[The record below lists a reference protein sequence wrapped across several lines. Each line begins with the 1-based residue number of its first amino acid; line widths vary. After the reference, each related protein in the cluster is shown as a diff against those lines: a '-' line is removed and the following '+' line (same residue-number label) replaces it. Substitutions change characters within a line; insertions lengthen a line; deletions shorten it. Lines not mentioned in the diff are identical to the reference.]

1 MTEDSETGI
10 KKINENA
17 NAAGIVTADMS
28 ATVKARD
35 LNNLDTFEYQNE
47 LCHLLRQD
55 DADILQKIDVVDK
68 QQICDN
74 GVTKINYK
82 FKPLHEGYVYFRI
95 QGNVGTAGVRVNGEE
110 LREYYVQNQW
120 NIGRIYV
127 NDCSGDV
134 NVNIEVDSE
143 QCNLD
148 ELTFYQQND
157 DVFESTMNMLKQ
169 KAVSVIKKGSN
180 SLSFDTVISED
191 GNWVLLTIPFDS
203 NWKCYVDGKKVS
215 MEEVYGGFTAITMK
229 NGKHHVELKYPVRGV
244 KSGLVISIVSFIV
257 LANIVVIRT
266 KNKGDKGGE

>member
-1 MTEDSETGI
+1 
-10 KKINENA
+10 
-17 NAAGIVTADMS
+17 MS

-55 DADILQKIDVVDK
+55 DADILQEIDVVDK

-82 FKPLHEGYVYFRI
+82 FKPLHEGYVYFRM

-148 ELTFYQQND
+148 ELAFYQQND

-169 KAVSVIKKGSN
+169 KAVSV
-180 SLSFDTVISED
+180 T
-191 GNWVLLTIPFDS
+191 
-203 NWKCYVDGKKVS
+203 KKVIACHLIQLFRR
-215 MEEVYGGFTAITMK
+215 METGCCSLFRLIVIGNAMWM
-229 NGKHHVELKYPVRGV
+229 V
-244 KSGLVISIVSFIV
+244 KKCLWKKCMED
-257 LANIVVIRT
+257 LRQLQ
-266 KNKGDKGGE
+266 